1 MEKIVCKEKTKKHS
15 VHSRH
20 DICGCKAQNY
30 NIRAGQIQ
38 TFHNISQYTGSYD
51 DTKVSF
57 LKTRYHVVY

>member
-20 DICGCKAQNY
+20 GICGCKAQNY

-38 TFHNISQYTGSYD
+38 TFHNISQYWYGD
-51 DTKVSF
+51 IKVSF
-57 LKTRYHVVY
+57 LKTRNHVVY